1 MGSIDYTENKERT
14 FTGMDREAGTM
25 GNAGAVCGGGGPVN
39 ERDAE
44 RIWRE
49 VSLESLFC
57 LLSNQTDHRKNT
69 GGGYRNAFCF
79 IETVGLLE
87 NGCGGEGET
96 VGDYSNA

>member
-1 MGSIDYTENKERT
+1 MKS
-14 FTGMDREAGTM
+14 
-25 GNAGAVCGGGGPVN
+25 
-39 ERDAE
+39 RDSE
-44 RIWRE
+44 DISLKRE

-87 NGCGGEGET
+87 NSCGGEGEWSGMLET
-96 VGDYSNA
+96 ANQRWIIHTFKENLYFFEYFGGFSGGFMLY

>member
-1 MGSIDYTENKERT
+1 MKS
-14 FTGMDREAGTM
+14 
-25 GNAGAVCGGGGPVN
+25 
-39 ERDAE
+39 RDSE
-44 RIWRE
+44 DISLKRE

-96 VGDYSNA
+96 VGLLDLFYRQFA